1 MKNQESKRTMRGYFL
16 GVLLTQAAVSGCSA
30 AAATAGP
37 ADGPTEASGD
47 NAPAVDT
54 SPQPAAGGGNLIKN
68 GTFEDGTTLP
78 WTTSFSAPAD
88 GGSSIVK
95 GAMCVEVKGK
105 GDNAWDAQVRHREM
119 VLHKGHTYSI
129 RFRAYAT
136 APTKV
141 RPKVGM
147 AGPPYAEYWATV
159 ISLKTTPQ
167 TFVGHFTIKGDDDPS
182 AELTFHLGGNLA
194 GASAPFSVCL
204 DDVRLEDPE
213 YVAPVIARVPP
224 APKVRVNQIGYFPAL
239 AKRAIVASSTPSP
252 VAWQLLN
259 GEGAVVQKG
268 MTVFNGPDAA
278 SGETVHLVDFSTFN
292 KPGTK
297 YRLRV
302 GADESPSFAIG
313 RDLFKKLKYDSLA
326 YFYHNRSGVAI
337 SMPYAGEEKWAR
349 PAGHVGDKSVP
360 CAPGTGCSYS
370 LDVSGGWYDA
380 GDHGKYVVN
389 GGIAVWTMLNEYERA
404 RAFGP
409 STVADFADGKMN
421 IPESKN
427 GIPDI
432 LDEARWEL
440 EFMMKMQVPAGNP
453 LAGMVHHKVHDEK
466 WTALGMAPHEDVIKR
481 YLRAPSTAAT
491 LNLAATAGQA
501 ARIWKT
507 LDPAFSAKCL
517 AAAETAWAAAQA
529 NPAVYAPG
537 SDNSGGGP
545 YDDKNVADEFYW
557 AASELLLT
565 TGKDVYKEA
574 VVHSPLFKIIPGPR
588 SGATGS
594 MTWAETQALGSIS
607 LAVVPG
613 GLDAASVASLRAS
626 IVAVADTYLDVIET
640 QGYRLPMKPGNG
652 GKYPWGSNSVVLNNL
667 IILALASDFTGN
679 VKYLNG
685 VVEGMDY
692 ILGRNPLAQSYVTGY
707 GERALQNPHHR
718 FWSHQVNAKFPNAPP
733 GAVSGGPNSGLE
745 DPYVKAAGLAGCAAQ
760 KCFADNIEAWSV
772 NEITIN
778 WNAPLAWAAAYLD
791 EKGK

>member
-1 MKNQESKRTMRGYFL
+1 MKDQESKRTPRGYLL
-16 GVLLTQAAVSGCSA
+16 GVLLTQLAAAGCSA
-30 AAATAGP
+30 AAVTAGP
-37 ADGPTEASGD
+37 PDGPSESSGEA
-47 NAPAVDT
+47 PPVDT

-88 GGSSIVK
+88 GKSSIVS
-95 GAMCVEVKGK
+95 GAMCLEVNAK

-119 VLHKGHTYSI
+119 VLQKGHTYSI
-129 RFRAYAT
+129 RFRAHAT
-136 APTKV
+136 APTKA

-159 ISLKTTPQ
+159 ISLTTTPQ
-167 TFVGHFTIKGDDDPS
+167 TFVGHFTLKGDDDPS

-213 YVAPVIARVPP
+213 YTAPVIARVPP
-224 APKVRVNQIGYFPAL
+224 PPKVRVNQVGYFPAL
-239 AKRAIVASSTPSP
+239 AKRAIVANATPTP
-252 VAWQLLN
+252 LAWQLLN
-259 GEGAVVQKG
+259 GEGAVVDKG
-268 MTVFNGPDAA
+268 MTVFNGNDAA
-278 SGETVHLVDFSTFN
+278 SGEAVHLVDFSAFN
-292 KPGTK
+292 RPGAK
-297 YRLRV
+297 YKLKI
-302 GADESPSFAIG
+302 GGDESPSFAIG
-313 RDLFKKLKYDSLA
+313 RDLFKKLKYDALA
-326 YFYHNRSGVAI
+326 YFYHNRSGVPI
-337 SMPYAGEEKWAR
+337 TMPFAGEEKWAR
-349 PAGHVGDKSVP
+349 PAGHLSDRSVP

-389 GGIAVWTMLNEYERA
+389 GGISVWTLLNEYERA
-404 RAFGP
+404 KALG
-409 STVADFADGKMN
+409 SSSADFADGKMN

-427 GIPDI
+427 GVPDL

-440 EFMMKMQVPAGNP
+440 EFLLKMQVPAGNP

-466 WTALGMAPHEDVIKR
+466 WTALGMAPHEDVMKR
-481 YLRAPSTAAT
+481 YLRPPSTAAT

-517 AAAETAWAAAQA
+517 AAAEIAWAAAQA
-529 NPAVYAPG
+529 NPAVHAPG
-537 SDNSGGGP
+537 SDNAGGGP
-545 YDDKNVADEFYW
+545 YDDKNVADDFYW
-557 AASELLLT
+557 AAAELLLT

-574 VVHSPLFKIIPGPR
+574 VVRSPLFKIIPGPR
-588 SGATGS
+588 NAALGS
-594 MTWAETQALGSIS
+594 MTWQDTQALGSIS

-613 GLDAASVASLRAS
+613 GLDAASVASLRANL
-626 IVAVADTYLDVIET
+626 VAVADAYLDVIET

-652 GKYPWGSNSVVLNNL
+652 GKYPWGSNSVVLNNM
-667 IILALASDFTGN
+667 IILGLANDFTGN
-679 VKYLNG
+679 VKYLSG
-685 VVEGMDY
+685 MVEGMDY
-692 ILGRNPLAQSYVTGY
+692 ILGRNPLSQSYVTGY
-707 GERALQNPHHR
+707 GERALKNPHHR
-718 FWSHQVNAKFPNAPP
+718 FWAHQVNAKFPVAPP